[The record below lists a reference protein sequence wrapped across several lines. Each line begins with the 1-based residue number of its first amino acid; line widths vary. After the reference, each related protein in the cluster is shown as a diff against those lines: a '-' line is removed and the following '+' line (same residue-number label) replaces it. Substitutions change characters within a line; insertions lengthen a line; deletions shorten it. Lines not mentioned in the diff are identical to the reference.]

1 MIGPM
6 KKVVLVVDN
15 DAAILNSFKIRLE
28 EKYELILVERG
39 EEALHIFKQ
48 RSDFNLIIVDYRLPE
63 MDGVTLFKKIRQENR
78 VTPIVFTCAYP
89 TKEILIQMLEV
100 RPHGFIEK
108 PCSSDL
114 MDQKIG
120 RLVGTNPFEPV
131 HQLLNIPLHALS
143 IKIYRAVQYI
153 DRHHNSP
160 GLSLEGVGDAV
171 SLHPKYLSASFK
183 EECGVGFHDYL
194 IEIRI
199 YRATQLLK
207 DPRRI
212 IKQVSSEVG
221 FSDQGYFCKV
231 FQNKIGLSP
240 SIYRKEFLAK
250 NRR

>member
-1 MIGPM
+1 MMIEPL
-6 KKVVLVVDN
+6 KKIVLVVDN
-15 DAAILNSFKIRLE
+15 DPTVLNELKARLMK
-28 EKYELILVERG
+28 KYDLVLLERG
-39 EEALHIFKQ
+39 DEAFQTFKQ
-48 RSDFNLIIVDYRLPE
+48 KNEFNLIILDYRLSDI
-63 MDGVTLFKKIRQENR
+63 DGVSLFKKIRQENR
-78 VTPIVFTCAYP
+78 VTPIVFTCAHP
-89 TKEILIQMLEV
+89 TKEVLIQMLEV
-100 RPHGFIEK
+100 RPQGFLEK
-108 PCSSDL
+108 PYNIDVL
-114 MDQKIG
+114 DQKIA

-131 HQLLNIPLHALS
+131 HQMLNIPIHALS
-143 IKIYRAVQYI
+143 IKIFRAMQYI
-153 DRHHNSP
+153 DRHHSSSN
-160 GLSLEGVGDAV
+160 LSLEGVGEAV

-199 YRATQLLK
+199 FRATQLLK

-250 NRR
+250 KR

>member
-1 MIGPM
+1 MM
-6 KKVVLVVDN
+6 KKAVLIVDADTAVLN
-15 DAAILNSFKIRLE
+15 AIKTRLGD
-28 EKYELILVERG
+28 KYELTLLEQG
-39 EEALHIFKQ
+39 EGVLRAFKQ
-48 RSDFNLIIVDYRLPE
+48 KDEFNLFILDYRLSDI
-63 MDGVTLFKKIRQENR
+63 DGVTLFKRIRQENR
-78 VTPIVFTCAYP
+78 VTPIIFTCAYP

-100 RPHGFIEK
+100 RPHGFLEK
-108 PCSSDL
+108 PCNSDL
-114 MDQKIG
+114 LDQKIA

-131 HQLLNIPLHALS
+131 HQMLNIPIQSLS
-143 IKIYRAVQYI
+143 IKIFRATQYI

-160 GLSLEGVGDAV
+160 SLSLEGVGEAV

-240 SIYRKEFLAK
+240 SVYRKEFLAK
-250 NRR
+250 KR

>member
-1 MIGPM
+1 MIEPF
-6 KKVVLVVDN
+6 KKIVLIVDS
-15 DAAILNSFKIRLE
+15 DPTVLNELKMRLS
-28 EKYELILVERG
+28 EKYELMLLERG
-39 EEALHIFKQ
+39 EETLQAVSQKNE
-48 RSDFNLIIVDYRLPE
+48 FNLIILDYRLSDQ
-63 MDGVTLFKKIRQENR
+63 DGVSLFKKIRQENR
-78 VTPIVFTCAYP
+78 VTPIIFTCAHP
-89 TKEILIQMLEV
+89 TKEVLIQMLAV

-108 PCSSDL
+108 PYNMDL
-114 MDQKIG
+114 LDQKVA
-120 RLVGTNPFEPV
+120 RLVGANPFEPV
-131 HQLLNIPLHALS
+131 HQMLNIPIHSLS
-143 IKIYRAVQYI
+143 IKIFRAMQFI
-153 DRHHNSP
+153 DRHHSSS
-160 GLSLEGVGDAV
+160 GLSLEGVGEAV

-183 EECGVGFHDYL
+183 EECGIGFHDYL

-250 NRR
+250 KR